1 MADEREMEVMIK
13 RVGAL
18 LHGGADAILDVAAM
32 EVERKARANALAKG
46 GRHFWVS
53 EIANSLHTETIGKA
67 RVVGSTHVAAA
78 HKQLGGPISAPGKGE
93 GALGRRALTIPVGK
107 ARENRWDTDKA
118 QVAGYEL
125 FKVKTKEGR
134 GLLFGRKTRGKSN
147 RSRQKDELLFVLRK
161 SVMQAPDKWFPEGAE
176 LEQCVRNGIDLYLST
191 KGGAL

>member
-1 MADEREMEVMIK
+1 MADEREMEVLIK
-13 RVGAL
+13 RVGVL
-18 LHGGADAILDVAAM
+18 VNGGGPMLDVAAM
-32 EVERKARANALAKG
+32 EVERKAKANALAKG

-53 EIANSLHTETIGKA
+53 EIVNSLHTEAVGGS

-78 HKQLGGPISAPGKGE
+78 HKQYGGPISAPGRGE
-93 GALGRRALTIPVGK
+93 GALGRQALTIPVGK

-118 QVAGYEL
+118 QAAGYEL

-134 GLLFGRKTRGKSN
+134 GLLFGRRTRGKGN
-147 RSRQKDELLFVLRK
+147 RSRRKDELLFVLRK

-176 LEQCVRNGIDLYLST
+176 LEQCVRQGIDLYLST

>member
-78 HKQLGGPISAPGKGE
+78 HKQLGGPISAPGKGD
-93 GALGRRALTIPVGK
+93 GALGRRALTIPVGI

-118 QVAGYEL
+118 QAAGYEL

-147 RSRQKDELLFVLRK
+147 RSCQKDELLFVLRK

-176 LEQCVRNGIDLYLST
+176 LEQCVRQGIDLYLST
-191 KGGAL
+191 RGGL

>member
-1 MADEREMEVMIK
+1 MADNQEMEVMIK

-93 GALGRRALTIPVGK
+93 GALGRRALTIPVGI

-118 QVAGYEL
+118 QAAGYEL
-125 FKVKTKEGR
+125 FKIKTKEGR
-134 GLLFGRKTRGKSN
+134 GLLFGRRTRGKSN
-147 RSRQKDELLFVLRK
+147 RSRRKDELLFVLRK

-176 LEQCVRNGIDLYLST
+176 LEQCVRQGIDLYLST
-191 KGGAL
+191 RGGL